1 MIAKPSLLLLT
12 ALATSAAAVAAG
24 VEVADPGAGDKT
36 RLGVEIAGDMNA
48 RDIAAAKRKR
58 ALDLREQAARA
69 AEKRMK
75 AELQP
80 AAAIGAPAASAAA
93 GAPGAPGTPAP
104 DESYDSLARIY
115 QAMKPAAAAVVFEQL
130 DMDVQMKVAAHM
142 RDRATGM
149 ILAAMTPKGAAA
161 LTMALARQKAS
172 AGRAVMLASAA
183 PAGVAAVPGPVA
195 PAGPAR

>member
-24 VEVADPGAGDKT
+24 VEVADPGPADKT
-36 RLGVEIAGDMNA
+36 RLGVEIAGDMSA
-48 RDIAAAKRKR
+48 RDLEAAKRKR

-80 AAAIGAPAASAAA
+80 AAAASGAAA
-93 GAPGAPGTPAP
+93 TPAP
-104 DESYDSLARIY
+104 PGTSPLDESYASLAKIY

-130 DMDVQMKVAAHM
+130 DMDVQMKVAALM

-149 ILAAMTPKGAAA
+149 ILAAMTPRGAAA
-161 LTMALARQKAS
+161 LTMAIARQKAS
-172 AGRAVMLASAA
+172 AGRAMIQASAPPPLATTPPAA
-183 PAGVAAVPGPVA
+183 PAVA
-195 PAGPAR
+195 PPMR

>member
-24 VEVADPGAGDKT
+24 VEVADPGTAGKT
-36 RLGVEIAGDMNA
+36 RLGIEIAGDMSA
-48 RDIAAAKRKR
+48 RDMAAAKRKR

-80 AAAIGAPAASAAA
+80 AVASGGAAA
-93 GAPGAPGTPAP
+93 GTASGVPAAPGAAAAE
-104 DESYDSLARIY
+104 ESYTNLARIY

-130 DMDVQMKVAAHM
+130 DMDVQMKVAANM
-142 RDRATGM
+142 RDRSTGM

-161 LTMALARQKAS
+161 LTMAIARQKAS
-172 AGRAVMLASAA
+172 AGRAMLQAGATPPVLAQVAVPAAA
-183 PAGVAAVPGPVA
+183 PAQ
-195 PAGPAR
+195 

>member
-24 VEVADPGAGDKT
+24 VEVADPGPADKT
-36 RLGVEIAGDMNA
+36 RLGVEIAGDMSA
-48 RDIAAAKRKR
+48 RDMAAAQRKR

-75 AELQP
+75 AELQT
-80 AAAIGAPAASAAA
+80 ATAPAASPA
-93 GAPGAPGTPAP
+93 GGIPGAPGTPAP
-104 DESYDSLARIY
+104 DESYDTLARIY

-172 AGRAVMLASAA
+172 AGRAVMLATAA
-183 PAGVAAVPGPVA
+183 PAGVAPASAAAA
-195 PAGPAR
+195 PTAGPGR

>member
-24 VEVADPGAGDKT
+24 VEVADPGPADKT
-36 RLGVEIAGDMNA
+36 RLGVEIAGDMSA
-48 RDIAAAKRKR
+48 RDMAAARRKR

-75 AELQP
+75 AELQS
-80 AAAIGAPAASAAA
+80 AAAGAPAANPAA
-93 GAPGAPGTPAP
+93 GAPGAPGAPAP
-104 DESYDSLARIY
+104 DESYDTLARIY

-130 DMDVQMKVAAHM
+130 DMDVQMKVAARM

-195 PAGPAR
+195 TAGPAR

>member
-24 VEVADPGAGDKT
+24 VEVADPGAAGKT
-36 RLGVEIAGDMNA
+36 RLGVEIAGDMSA
-48 RDIAAAKRKR
+48 RDIAAARRKR

-80 AAAIGAPAASAAA
+80 AVAVGAAASPAAPVAAA
-93 GAPGAPGTPAP
+93 A
-104 DESYDSLARIY
+104 DESYANLARIY

-130 DMDVQMKVAAHM
+130 DMDVQMKVAGHM
-142 RDRATGM
+142 RNRSTGM

-161 LTMALARQKAS
+161 LTMAIARQKAS
-172 AGRAVMLASAA
+172 AGRAMILASAPPPA
-183 PAGVAAVPGPVA
+183 PAAAVPVAA
-195 PAGPAR
+195 PAQ